1 MLDKRLNGLCW
12 FHKFFCKEI
21 YIHANHVLRLQN
33 IHIVGTPFLD
43 PRLREGPMNSV
54 PYVCTSVI
62 QYLKIGS
69 LVSSEIWQEGS
80 GQ

>member
-43 PRLREGPMNSV
+43 PRLREGPMKFSPV
-54 PYVCTSVI
+54 CPYVRTFDISR
-62 QYLKIGS
+62 LAH
-69 LVSSEIWQEGS
+69 
-80 GQ
+80 

>member
-54 PYVCTSVI
+54 PYVRTKVEHT
-62 QYLKIGS
+62 LHKIVRTFKMS
-69 LVSSEIWQEGS
+69 RLVH
-80 GQ
+80 